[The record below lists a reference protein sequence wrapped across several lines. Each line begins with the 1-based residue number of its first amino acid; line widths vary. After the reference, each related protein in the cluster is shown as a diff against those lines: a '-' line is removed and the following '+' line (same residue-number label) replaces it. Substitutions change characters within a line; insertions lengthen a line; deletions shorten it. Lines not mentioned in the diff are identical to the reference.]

1 MIVNNTGWSSV
12 KLFLESKNATVH
24 IGNSRKIWSL
34 NSPIMGS
41 NSNKLLCSVESV
53 SIPLSYYTLNKTNNR
68 FSFNG
73 ISGEIPFGNYN
84 AYEMAKELTDLA
96 PFTVTFNPLK
106 SKFILT
112 GTINI
117 SYSIDAI
124 ENHIYNILGLEFNT
138 TFVSKLTAPS
148 VCNLIYTSGI
158 YISLNNIEN
167 NNIDTAS
174 SNQSSTVLLRIPIN
188 QPTNTYLQYFNNI
201 GFKNLLSTEVISQID
216 ISILDDNR
224 HHLELSDNVNWS
236 IVLRVDYERVIVEN
250 TETSKINKM
259 KYGMN

>member
-12 KLFLESKNATVH
+12 KLFLESKNASVH

-53 SIPLSYYTLNKTNNR
+53 SIPLSYYTINKTNNR
-68 FSFNG
+68 FSFND

-174 SNQSSTVLLRIPIN
+174 SNQSSTVLLRIPIG
-188 QPTNTYLQYFNNI
+188 QPINTVLTYFNNI
-201 GFKNLLSTEVISQID
+201 GFKNLLNSQVISQLD

-224 HHLELSDNVNWS
+224 HELELTNNVNWS
-236 IVLRVDYERVIVEN
+236 VVLRIDYEKIIVET
-250 TETSKINKM
+250 TETTKINKM
-259 KYGMN
+259 KQR

>member
-12 KLFLESKNATVH
+12 KLFLESKNASVH

-53 SIPLSYYTLNKTNNR
+53 SIPLSYYTINKTNNR
-68 FSFNG
+68 FSFND

-174 SNQSSTVLLRIPIN
+174 SNQSSTVLLRIPIG
-188 QPTNTYLQYFNNI
+188 QPINTVLTYFNNI
-201 GFKNLLSTEVISQID
+201 GFKNLLNSQVISQLD

-224 HHLELSDNVNWS
+224 HELELTNNVNWS
-236 IVLRVDYERVIVEN
+236 VVLRIDYEKIIVET
-250 TETSKINKM
+250 TETTKINKM
-259 KYGMN
+259 KKR

>member
-12 KLFLESKNATVH
+12 KLFLESKNASVH
-24 IGNSRKIWSL
+24 IDNSRKIWSL

-174 SNQSSTVLLRIPIN
+174 SNQSSTVLLRIPIG
-188 QPTNTYLQYFNNI
+188 QPINTVLTYFNNI
-201 GFKNLLSTEVISQID
+201 GFKNLLNSQVISQLD

-224 HHLELSDNVNWS
+224 HQLELTNNVNWS
-236 IVLRVDYERVIVEN
+236 IVLRIDYEKVIVET
-250 TETSKINKM
+250 TETTKINKM
-259 KYGMN
+259 KQR

>member
-12 KLFLESKNATVH
+12 KLFLESKNASVH

-73 ISGEIPFGNYN
+73 ISGEIPFGTYN

-106 SKFILT
+106 SKFILE
-112 GTINI
+112 GELNS

-124 ENHIYNILGLEFNT
+124 ENHIYNILGLEADT
-138 TFVSKLTAPS
+138 TFISKITAPS

-167 NNIDTAS
+167 NNIDTDS
-174 SNQSSTVLLRIPIN
+174 SNQSSTVLLRIPIG
-188 QPTNTYLQYFNNI
+188 QPINTVLTYFNNI
-201 GFKNLLSTEVISQID
+201 GFKNLLNSQVISQLD

-224 HHLELSDNVNWS
+224 HQLELTNNVNWS
-236 IVLRVDYERVIVEN
+236 IVLRIDYEKVIVET
-250 TETSKINKM
+250 TETTKINKM
-259 KYGMN
+259 KQR